1 MTIIRQK
8 GPSGKIEIRFFLYGT
23 LSVFCLYS
31 NVIQL
36 RDLWDLGIDKVPY
49 FLWAKLFQLD
59 MLGMCGYKDVCQ
71 IPKINYWL
79 FKIYVG
85 LVLAWIYKLKINYW
99 FVDFKSGSYP
109 CDVASRVLGWICY

>member
-1 MTIIRQK
+1 
-8 GPSGKIEIRFFLYGT
+8 
-23 LSVFCLYS
+23 
-31 NVIQL
+31 
-36 RDLWDLGIDKVPY
+36 
-49 FLWAKLFQLD
+49 

-109 CDVASRVLGWICY
+109 CDVASRGFLAGFWIDNEYLCLYL